1 MTVRVRIISISDKK
15 VEAHAV
21 LRHFVHREAWAQA
34 VPLLVLP
41 WAGGLLASSWV
52 GPHQGQVDPL
62 AWGVPLLP
70 CLEEEGGLPFEAEGG
85 HRSRR
90 GVEGACPAEEHSSV
104 DHYLGEVLRGEGGR
118 GLGVAVHPVGGQL
131 LVRQGGVG
139 WAASLGAVCLVGP
152 LAQANLA
159 LSFVF

>member
-118 GLGVAVHPVGGQL
+118 GLGVAVRGWPCTRWGASSWCARAGWGGQHP
-131 LVRQGGVG
+131 
-139 WAASLGAVCLVGP
+139 WARYAWWAP
-152 LAQANLA
+152 W
-159 LSFVF
+159 